1 LLLAFGLVVPGI
13 FFASLAVGKGQ
24 RRRLVSC
31 AVVTLILGFSLFQ
44 AACGGG
50 GSGGGGTGG
59 QNGTPSG
66 NYTITV
72 TGSANGT
79 QHTTTAALSVK

>member
-13 FFASLAVGKGQ
+13 FFTGLAAGKGQ

-31 AVVTLILGFSLFQ
+31 AAVTLILGFSLFQ
-44 AACGGG
+44 VACGGG
-50 GSGGGGTGG
+50 GSGGGTGG